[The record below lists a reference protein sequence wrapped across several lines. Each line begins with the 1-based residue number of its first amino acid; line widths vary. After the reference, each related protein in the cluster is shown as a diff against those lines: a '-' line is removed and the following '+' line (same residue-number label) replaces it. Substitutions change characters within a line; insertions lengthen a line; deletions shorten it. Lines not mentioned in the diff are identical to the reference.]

1 MVVESSTELLAPA
14 DRVWSQVKRPATLRD
29 VSRGLLGLRV
39 PGGLPDRFTRGESLR
54 VRPMLFHLVPLWSHH
69 LQMIRVDDRELVAET
84 REHGGPIRRW
94 DHRIEVEQSLG
105 PRSRYTDRVEIEAGV
120 LTPLV
125 WTFAKLLLAYRRTRW
140 RQLAR
145 GL

>member
-1 MVVESSTELLAPA
+1 VVVESSTELLAPA
-14 DRVWSQVKRPATLRD
+14 DRVWAQVKRPATVRH
-29 VSRGLLGLRV
+29 VSKGLLGLRV
-39 PGGLPDRFTRGESLR
+39 AGGLPDRFTRGDTLR
-54 VRPMLFHLVPLWSHH
+54 ARLLLFHAVPLWRHE
-69 LQMIRVDDRELVAET
+69 LQVVRVDDRDLVAET
-84 REHGGPIRRW
+84 HEHGGPIRRW

-125 WTFAKLLLAYRRTRW
+125 WVGAKLLFAYRRARW
-140 RQLAR
+140 RRLAR